1 MISGQIEVE
10 VIDERIAPQE
20 LIVGISGDMCYVT
33 YMEGKK
39 MNSEKSWTSWSSNA
53 KDPLIVQN
61 KFAKGFS
68 LGGVNGRWSRQAAN
82 ADNLKIKHP
91 LFNKCFELSL
101 ERFTEIAKRCTIVN
115 GVIQE
120 EMIMDKSRNILFRD
134 EYEALIKKSDAAD
147 KAKKQMQE
155 KNSATKVK
163 GTDQIPGKF
172 YKDTKTNNEYVYL
185 GTATV
190 DDKLKYCYIEAD
202 KVKSVH
208 KTALIQ
214 CGGSWYNTPKE
225 IIRKI
230 TYPSICYVSGR
241 EFRDKVGYQSSR
253 QTDFYYSDNTHYMR
267 VTSSRITMS
276 ASQNTKN
283 IFDEY
288 TKEDWDLVSK
298 CYDLDFSNKKNRWGV
313 YEGEILKG
321 VKAVTHWKED
331 YENTKEVK

>member
-1 MISGQIEVE
+1 MSEQIELIE
-10 VIDERIAPQE
+10 KIDERIAPQE

-53 KDPLIVQN
+53 KNPLKVQN

-82 ADNLKIKHP
+82 VDNLKIRHP

-101 ERFTEIAKRCTIVN
+101 DRFIEIASKTTIIN
-115 GVIQE
+115 GVIQD
-120 EMIMDKSRNILFRD
+120 EMIMDKGRNILFRD
-134 EYEALIKKSDAAD
+134 EYEALIKKADAAD
-147 KAKKQMQE
+147 KVKKQMKE

-208 KTALIQ
+208 KTETIHY
-214 CGGSWYNTPKE
+214 GGSWYCTPRTVIKS
-225 IIRKI
+225 IK
-230 TYPSICYVSGR
+230 YPSICYVSGCS
-241 EFRDKVGYQSSR
+241 FRDLAEYNSSNHKG
-253 QTDFYYSDNTHYMR
+253 FYYSDNSSYMR
-267 VTSSRITMS
+267 ITASRITMS
-276 ASQNTKN
+276 ASQNVKN
-283 IFDEY
+283 IFDEF
-288 TKEDWDLVSK
+288 TEEDWKIVDK
-298 CYDLDFSNKKNRWGV
+298 CYNIDYSSKKDKWGN
-313 YEGEILKG
+313 YPDNILKG
-321 VKAVTHWKED
+321 VKSVTHWKED
-331 YENTKEVK
+331 YVNSKEVK

>member
-1 MISGQIEVE
+1 MSEIE
-10 VIDERIAPQE
+10 IDERIAPVE
-20 LIVGISGDMCYVT
+20 LIVGINGDMCYVT
-33 YMEGKK
+33 YTEGKK
-39 MNSEKSWTSWSSNA
+39 INSEKSWTSWSSNA
-53 KDPLIVQN
+53 KNPLKVQN

-68 LGGVNGRWSRQAAN
+68 LGGVNGRYSSQAAN
-82 ADNLKIKHP
+82 ADNLKIRHP

-101 ERFTEIAKRCTIVN
+101 DRFIQIASRTTIIN
-115 GVIQE
+115 GVIQDE
-120 EMIMDKSRNILFRD
+120 LIMDKGRNILFRD
-134 EYEALIKKSDAAD
+134 EYEALIKKADAED
-147 KAKKQMQE
+147 KAKKQIQE

-172 YKDTKTNNEYVYL
+172 YKDSKTNNEYVYL

-214 CGGSWYNTPKE
+214 CGGSWYNTTKE
-225 IIRKI
+225 IIKKI

-241 EFRDKVGYQSSR
+241 EFRDKEDYRSSR
-253 QTDFYYSDNTHYMR
+253 LTDFYYSDNSSYMR
-267 VTSSRITMS
+267 ITASRITMS
-276 ASQNTKN
+276 ASCNTKN

-298 CYDLDFSNKKNRWGV
+298 CYDLDFSNKKDRRGN
-313 YEGEILKG
+313 YEGDILKG
-321 VKAVTHWKED
+321 IKAITHFRDD
-331 YENTKEVK
+331 YIKSKNSKGK

>member
-1 MISGQIEVE
+1 MLEI
-10 VIDERIAPQE
+10 IDERIAPQE

-53 KDPLIVQN
+53 KNPLKVQN
-61 KFAKGFS
+61 KFAIGFS

-101 ERFTEIAKRCTIVN
+101 NRFIQIASRTTIIN
-115 GVIQE
+115 GVIQD
-120 EMIMDKSRNILFRD
+120 EMIMDKGRNILFRD
-134 EYEALIKKSDAAD
+134 EYEALIKKADAED
-147 KAKKQMQE
+147 KTKKQIQE

-190 DDKLKYCYIEAD
+190 DGKLKYCYIEAD
-202 KVKSVH
+202 KVKSIH

-225 IIRKI
+225 IIKKI

-241 EFRDKVGYQSSR
+241 EFRDKVDYQSSR
-253 QTDFYYSDNTHYMR
+253 HNDFYYSDNTSYMR
-267 VTSSRITMS
+267 VTASRITMS
-276 ASQNTKN
+276 ASHNTKN

-288 TKEDWDLVSK
+288 TKEDWCLVSK
-298 CYDLDFSNKKNRWGV
+298 CYDLDFSNKKDRWGN

-321 VKAVTHWKED
+321 VKAVTHFKED
-331 YENTKEVK
+331 YEKIKMEKDGK